1 MNQTNDNHGTLSF
14 SVTER
19 GEPKTRS
26 FTLDDTDLKDSAT
39 LRTYNVESSDGFI
52 LADVTALEIEGAGIK
67 ISVSA
72 TFRDGSSAGGYNW
85 RVSSREEVGDRLL
98 EFLTRIY
105 MEALQKVEN
114 RKLREEREQAAK
126 SSYP

>member
-1 MNQTNDNHGTLSF
+1 MNQTNDNHDTLSF

-19 GEPKTRS
+19 GDPKTRS

-39 LRTYNVESSDGFI
+39 LKTYEVESSDGFI
-52 LADVTALEIEGAGIK
+52 LADVTALEIDGSGIN

-72 TFRDGSSAGGYNW
+72 TFRDGSFAGAYNW
-85 RVSSREEVGDRLL
+85 RVSSREEVRNHLL

-105 MEALQKVEN
+105 MEALQQVED

-126 SSYP
+126 GT